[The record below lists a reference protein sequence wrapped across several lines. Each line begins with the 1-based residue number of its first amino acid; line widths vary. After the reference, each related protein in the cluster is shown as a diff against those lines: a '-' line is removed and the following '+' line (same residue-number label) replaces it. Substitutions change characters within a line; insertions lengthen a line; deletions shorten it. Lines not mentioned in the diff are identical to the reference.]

1 MTLIYSILL
10 ISLQP
15 TTDEQPIPWTFKPR
29 IQIAMAVSSQS
40 IDSLAPSKP
49 NLTEISTSAFFRRLS
64 FDMRGLPPSPEEI
77 QEFLGTPEKDRV
89 VRWVNRFL
97 DSPAF
102 GEKQAQSWLDA
113 VRFAETNGF
122 EADGDRP
129 HAWRYRD
136 WVIEAMNL
144 DMPYDRFIMAQIA
157 GDLMGPAD
165 FPGLSPEEARKQG
178 LIATGFHRCGP
189 AHMVSGNVDKAQ
201 LRNEFLTEATT
212 TLGSAILGLTIQCA
226 RCHDHKFDP
235 ITQDDYYRLQAFLA
249 RIEPTDSP
257 LATAAD
263 TAALAAIRASIEMRM
278 VPIRKTIGQIDEP
291 ARKAA
296 LRVKIARLP
305 TDVRKVMDIPTAKRT
320 ADETALLQRFQPAI
334 KVEWDDVI
342 AQLSPSQLKTRS
354 ELKSRLVELLR
365 SMPPPSAHAWGVKE
379 GPAVVHHLLKRGQV
393 NALGPV
399 AAPGFPEALKG
410 SVPPVQGNDRMALAR
425 WLTSP
430 ANPLTARVAVNRIWR
445 QYFGSGLV
453 QPAEDDFGSRANPAQ
468 QKLLDFLAQEL
479 IRNNWSTKAIHRL
492 IATSTAYRGTEF
504 PGNTPRRRRLTSE
517 EIRDSVQ
524 FISGTLNTRMGGPG
538 VRITLEPEVLDLIFT
553 EAEPDG
559 LWLTPAKK
567 SEEARRSVYLLAK
580 RNVKVPLLEAFDQPD
595 LLNPCSKRPDST
607 HAPQALIMWNSPW
620 MRDQARLT
628 GKRASLAGPTSEQQ
642 VEALFLYIY
651 NRPSTLAERS
661 LALNAAKSSNGLTDL
676 ALAMYNS
683 NGFLYAD

>member
-1 MTLIYSILL
+1 MTLIYSIILGFF
-10 ISLQP
+10 QP
-15 TTDEQPIPWTFKPR
+15 IPDQQPIPWTFKPR
-29 IQIAMAVSSQS
+29 IQVALDVTSHPV
-40 IDSLAPSKP
+40 DSLIHTKTNRS
-49 NLTEISTSAFFRRLS
+49 EISPSAFFRRLS
-64 FDMRGLPPSPEEI
+64 FDMRGLPPSSDEI
-77 QEFLGTPEKDRV
+77 QAFLDTPEKIRV
-89 VRWVNRFL
+89 IQWVNRFL
-97 DSPAF
+97 DSPSF

-122 EADGDRP
+122 EADADRP

-136 WVIEAMNL
+136 WVIEAINL
-144 DMPYDRFIMAQIA
+144 DMPYDRFVMAQIA
-157 GDLMGPAD
+157 GDLMGPAN
-165 FPGLSPEEARKQG
+165 FPGLSPEDARKQG

-189 AHMVSGNVDKAQ
+189 AHLVSGNVDKAQ

-249 RIEPTDSP
+249 RIDPTDIP
-257 LATAAD
+257 LATAAE
-263 TAALAAIRASIEMRM
+263 TASLAAIRASIEMRM

-296 LRVKIARLP
+296 LRAKVARLP
-305 TDVRKVMDIPTAKRT
+305 PDVRKVMDIPAAKRT
-320 ADETALLQRFQPAI
+320 ADEAALLQRFQPAI

-365 SMPPPSAHAWGVKE
+365 SMPTPPAHAWGVRE
-379 GPAVVHHLLKRGQV
+379 GPAVEHHLLKRGQV
-393 NALGPV
+393 NAVGPV
-399 AAPGFPEALKG
+399 ALPGFPEALKG
-410 SVPPVQGNDRMALAR
+410 VAHSIQGNDRMALAR

-453 QPAEDDFGSRANPAQ
+453 QPTEDDFGSRANPAH

-479 IRNNWSTKAIHRL
+479 IRNNWSTKSIHRL
-492 IATSTAYRGTEF
+492 IATSATYRGIEF
-504 PGNTPRRRRLTSE
+504 PGNEPRRRRLTSE

-524 FISGTLNTRMGGPG
+524 LISGTLNSRMGGPG
-538 VRITLEPEVLDLIFT
+538 VRITLEPEVMDLIFT

-620 MRDQARLT
+620 MRDQAHLT
-628 GKRASLAGPTSEQQ
+628 GKRVSIARSTPEQQ
-642 VEALFLYIY
+642 ILALFLSIY
-651 NRPSTLAERS
+651 NRPPTPDETT
-661 LALNAAKSSNGLTDL
+661 LALNAIKTSNGLTDL